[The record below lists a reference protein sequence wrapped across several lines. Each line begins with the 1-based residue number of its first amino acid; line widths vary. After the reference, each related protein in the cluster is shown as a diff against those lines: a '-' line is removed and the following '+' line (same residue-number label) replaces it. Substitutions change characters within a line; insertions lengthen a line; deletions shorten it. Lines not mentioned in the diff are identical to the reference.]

1 MLSSMQIKTVL
12 KQLGLNDRHATIYL
26 ACLELGSAP
35 IQKIALRSGFARSTC
50 ESVLQSLQEKGLLT
64 AFRKKNT
71 RYFSPE
77 EPKAVLAHEEE
88 KVKALREALP
98 QFSARYFSGNV
109 LPTVRLYQGKSGVIS
124 VLQEILNEA
133 KELISFGS
141 VDEIYESLGDY
152 FPSWTAER
160 IKRFIPIK
168 VILHDTSFARER
180 QKLGPTML
188 REVRLI
194 PQEYNCSGTAYIWN
208 DKIAMCSL
216 KDEML
221 ALIVESNELAN
232 IQRAMFFLSWNSL
245 PGKLPDSGTGFPP
258 TRE

>member
-1 MLSSMQIKTVL
+1 MQIKTVL

-77 EPKAVLAHEEE
+77 EPKAVLAYEEE
-88 KVKALREALP
+88 KVKALKDALP
-98 QFSARYFSGNV
+98 QFSARYFQGNV
-109 LPTVRLYQGKSGVIS
+109 LPTVRLYQGEVGVKS

-141 VDEIYESLGDY
+141 VDEIYAALGEY
-152 FPSWTAER
+152 FPKWTAER
-160 IKRFIPIK
+160 IKQI
-168 VILHDTSFARER
+168 
-180 QKLGPTML
+180 G
-188 REVRLI
+188 
-194 PQEYNCSGTAYIWN
+194 
-208 DKIAMCSL
+208 
-216 KDEML
+216 
-221 ALIVESNELAN
+221 
-232 IQRAMFFLSWNSL
+232 RAH
-245 PGKLPDSGTGFPP
+245 
-258 TRE
+258 